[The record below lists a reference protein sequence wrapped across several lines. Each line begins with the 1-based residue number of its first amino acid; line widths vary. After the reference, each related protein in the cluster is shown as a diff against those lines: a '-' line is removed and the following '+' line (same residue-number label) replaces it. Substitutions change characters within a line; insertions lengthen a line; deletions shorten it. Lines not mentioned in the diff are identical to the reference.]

1 MTSTRKLIIEI
12 QGELSDEQA
21 LDYVIEVVLAG
32 RQSEN
37 RHGKHYCWLTV
48 FHKERD
54 VKVIVREKQYKSSTD
69 SFIVR
74 KTV

>member
-12 QGELSDEQA
+12 QGELSDERA
-21 LDYVIEVVLAG
+21 LDYVTEVVRAG
-32 RQSEN
+32 RISKHRN
-37 RHGKHYCWLTV
+37 GDHYCRMTV
-48 FHKERD
+48 FHKERH
-54 VKVIVREKQYKSSTD
+54 VVVYVRQKQYKSSTD